1 MAGHEFLRDIWQ
13 TSLVFL
19 TMLVLAR
26 ILGKTQVGQLTLY
39 EYICGITIGS
49 IGANIVASKPEE
61 VWNHYFDLLL
71 FCSLTLIAARAT
83 LINRPLR
90 KLIEG
95 SPTIVIENGRILK
108 DKLKDLRF
116 DVDELMGQLRE
127 QGIFDVGEVQ
137 FAILETSGHLSV
149 LQKAAYRPA
158 TGQDLNIRQD
168 DARLPVELIVDGEI
182 VADNLTRAGVSR
194 EWLLN
199 VLALR
204 GIADTGNVIYAG
216 FDTQG
221 AFQVKVDNTAEQK
234 GKHNI

>member
-1 MAGHEFLRDIWQ
+1 MDINDFLRHSWQ
-13 TSLVFL
+13 TALVFL
-19 TMLVLAR
+19 SLLLLAR
-26 ILGKTQVGQLTLY
+26 GLGKTQVGQLTFY

-49 IGANIVASKPEE
+49 IGANIVAAKPED
-61 VWNHYFDLLL
+61 VWTLFYDLAL
-71 FCSLTLIAARAT
+71 FCGLTYLAARAT

-95 SPTIVIENGRILK
+95 SPTIVIENGRIMKENMKMERL
-108 DKLKDLRF
+108 

-137 FAILETSGHLSV
+137 FAVLETSGHLSV
-149 LQKAAYRPA
+149 LQKAAYRQV
-158 TGQDLNIRQD
+158 TGQDLNIRQE

-182 VADNLTRAGVSR
+182 VAEHLPRAGVSR

-199 VLALR
+199 ELALR
-204 GIADTGNVIYAG
+204 GIADADRVIYAG

-221 AFQVKVDNTAEQK
+221 TFQVKVDGTAAD
-234 GKHNI
+234 